1 MQLPWI
7 GKQGKPR
14 APWMI
19 GLGAT
24 GLVGAVAAGMVA
36 VRNMAPKQDLA
47 SLTVPVA
54 AQDVTARITAS
65 GTIVPVQTV
74 NLSPKSAGR
83 LAQLLVEQGDR
94 VQASQVIAR
103 MESQDLEAERDRA
116 LADLAQAEANLSLVQ
131 AGTRPELIDQAQAGV
146 GQAKGRVMDAET
158 RLNLAVQRA
167 QRNEGLYRE
176 GAISRDRYDEVLN
189 EERSARAN
197 LEQAQ
202 AQLDNALQQLAQQRN
217 GPRSQEIEQA
227 QAQVASAQ
235 ARLKGV
241 ETQLED
247 TVIRAPFSGIITQK
261 YAQVGAF
268 VTPTTSA
275 SSTTSATS
283 TSIVALANGLEVLA
297 KVPEADISQ
306 VKPGQQVEI
315 KADSYPDQVFKGTV
329 RLVAPEAVVE
339 QNVTSFQVR
348 ITIATGKDKLRS
360 GMNTDLIFLGQTLKQ
375 ALIVP
380 TVAIVTNKGQ
390 TGVLIPDTK
399 QKPKFQPVTIGSTI
413 GNQTQILEGIEA
425 GAPVFVELPE
435 GTKLDDVI
443 KGINGKQSDQS
454 VDL

>member
-1 MQLPWI
+1 
-7 GKQGKPR
+7 
-14 APWMI
+14 
-19 GLGAT
+19 
-24 GLVGAVAAGMVA
+24 MVA